1 MLQVLVLH
9 VRGLVLHVALVLV
22 EVHHRREGLGVVLV
36 EVFAL
41 APLLHEGLGVASIHV
56 LELDLVIH
64 CHGMYF
70 LELGELNYDHIK
82 EGELVMDL
90 HHKKSSL
97 KIADLYGDLSGA
109 ILKKPMRKTGIE
121 RSCCGALPFVC

>member
-1 MLQVLVLH
+1 MLH
-9 VRGLVLHVALVLV
+9 DALVLV
-22 EVHHRREGLGVVLV
+22 ELHHLLEVVDVALV

-56 LELDLVIH
+56 LKLGLVIH
-64 CHGMYF
+64 CHGMDF
-70 LELGELNYDHIK
+70 LELGELDDDHVE
-82 EGELVMDL
+82 EGEFVVYL
-90 HHKKSSL
+90 HHKRSSP

-109 ILKKPMRKTGIE
+109 ILKKPKRKTGVE